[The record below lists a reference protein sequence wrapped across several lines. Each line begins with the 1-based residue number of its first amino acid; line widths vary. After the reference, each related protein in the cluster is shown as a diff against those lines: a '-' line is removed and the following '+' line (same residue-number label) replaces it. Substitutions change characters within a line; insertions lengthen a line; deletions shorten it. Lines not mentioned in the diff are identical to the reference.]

1 MLSLNARIALSAV
14 LVLAVFIA
22 LTGYALDRA
31 FRDASREARADR
43 LLGQVFLLIAA
54 AEVDSEGQ
62 LTMPEALNEARFSLP
77 GSGLYG
83 IISDA
88 NGGVVWRS
96 PSAVSTEVPY
106 FTQLGPGKQQ
116 FGRLEDSSGQ
126 PYFAQSLGVSWDTN
140 GEPQRFTFNVTEDL
154 SAFQDQLRSYRG
166 SLWGWLGAMALLLLI
181 VQAAVLRWGLTP
193 LRRVAGEIAAI
204 ESGGK
209 ERVEGEYP
217 SEIMRLTDN
226 LNALLHHERAQ
237 QKRYRDALADL
248 AHSLKTPLSVIRG
261 ALAGRP
267 DHGSRRVEEEVS
279 RMNRIV
285 EYQLQR
291 AATAGRSQ
299 FAAPVAVAPI
309 AARVVDSLNKVYFDK
324 SVDASVSVGDAVS
337 FRGDEGD
344 LTELL
349 GNLLDNAYKWCRRA
363 IRMTAAHNASS
374 VLIAIEDDGPG
385 IEDSATARVLA
396 RGVRADEKTPGH
408 GIGLAIVRDIVDA
421 YGGTVEIGRSEL
433 GGAAVRVTLPGR

>member
-1 MLSLNARIALSAV
+1 
-14 LVLAVFIA
+14 
-22 LTGYALDRA
+22 
-31 FRDASREARADR
+31 
-43 LLGQVFLLIAA
+43 
-54 AEVDSEGQ
+54 
-62 LTMPEALNEARFSLP
+62 
-77 GSGLYG
+77 
-83 IISDA
+83 
-88 NGGVVWRS
+88 
-96 PSAVSTEVPY
+96 
-106 FTQLGPGKQQ
+106 
-116 FGRLEDSSGQ
+116 
-126 PYFAQSLGVSWDTN
+126 
-140 GEPQRFTFNVTEDL
+140 
-154 SAFQDQLRSYRG
+154 
-166 SLWGWLGAMALLLLI
+166 
-181 VQAAVLRWGLTP
+181 
-193 LRRVAGEIAAI
+193 
-204 ESGGK
+204 
-209 ERVEGEYP
+209 
-217 SEIMRLTDN
+217 
-226 LNALLHHERAQ
+226 
-237 QKRYRDALADL
+237 
-248 AHSLKTPLSVIRG
+248 
-261 ALAGRP
+261 
-267 DHGSRRVEEEVS
+267 
-279 RMNRIV
+279 MNRIV

-408 GIGLAIVRDIVDA
+408 GIGLAIVHDIVDA